1 MRIRKKRLCSFLK
14 ADKWDNRFLILF
26 VILLFRFSIVK
37 LVLMKRLKHLL
48 ERSAF
53 GVCSYLGEKMGIASA
68 TVRLYFIY
76 LTFAALGS
84 PVLVYLFVAFWLN
97 IKRYVKSGKRVIWG

>member
-1 MRIRKKRLCSFLK
+1 MP
-14 ADKWDNRFLILF
+14 
-26 VILLFRFSIVK
+26 
-37 LVLMKRLKHLL
+37 MKRLKHLL

-76 LTFAALGS
+76 ITFATLGS

-97 IKRYVKSGKRVIWG
+97 IKRYLKSGKRLIWG